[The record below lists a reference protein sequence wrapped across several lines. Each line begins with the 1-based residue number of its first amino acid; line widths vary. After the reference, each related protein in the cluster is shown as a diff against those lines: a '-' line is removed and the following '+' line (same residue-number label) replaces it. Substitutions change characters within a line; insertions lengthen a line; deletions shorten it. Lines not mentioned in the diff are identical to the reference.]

1 MRFLIAHLKAADRL
15 LHSLGMVGSD
25 KSSTIPLMRI
35 LLLTGIQEELLP
47 VITPLQLTFRQ
58 HGAYQSVSYPELYAA
73 TTGPGLKKKSEI
85 RTLLKEI
92 QPEVIINAGLVGMLV
107 DREPP
112 APVPGDLLHLASI
125 VDGESELVYP
135 VNPTGETLVTVKS
148 PVFEP
153 REKWLLARQFH
164 ADFCD
169 MEAARIIRLVRQVD
183 EVREESPILFL
194 KVVGDLPD
202 HYELYKN
209 EQLVRGWHRQSFF
222 GKVRTGMKFPGGPAN
237 LRRLLKLKEAA
248 LNGLTRH
255 VSRSIK
261 ALLSGADPSD
271 LGPLFVPA

>member
-1 MRFLIAHLKAADRL
+1 
-15 LHSLGMVGSD
+15 
-25 KSSTIPLMRI
+25 MRI

-47 VITPLQLTFRQ
+47 VLQPLQLTFRQ
-58 HGAYQSVSYPELYAA
+58 HGAYQSVSYPDLYAA

-107 DREPP
+107 DRQPP
-112 APVPGDLLHLASI
+112 CPVPGDLLHLASV
-125 VDGESELVYP
+125 VDAESELVYP
-135 VNPTGETLVTVKS
+135 VNPHGETLVTVKA

-153 REKWLLARQFH
+153 REKWLLARQFN

-183 EVREESPILFL
+183 EVREESPVLFL

-202 HYELYKN
+202 HYELYRH
-209 EQLVRGWHRQSFF
+209 ETLVRGWHRQSFL
-222 GKVRTGMKFPGGPAN
+222 GKIKTGFKFPGGPAN

-248 LNGLTRH
+248 LAGLTLH
-255 VSRSIK
+255 VSRSVK
-261 ALLSGADPSD
+261 ALLGGADPGE

>member
-1 MRFLIAHLKAADRL
+1 MIAHLKAADRL
-15 LHSLGMVGSD
+15 LHSLGKVGSD

-47 VITPLQLTFRQ
+47 VLNPLQLTFRQ

-73 TTGPGLKKKSEI
+73 TTGPGLKKKSDV
-85 RTLLKEI
+85 RTLLKEL
-92 QPEVIINAGLVGMLV
+92 QPEVIINAGLVGVLV
-107 DREPP
+107 DRKAP
-112 APVPGDLLHLASI
+112 APGDLIHLASV
-125 VDGESELVYP
+125 VDAESELVYP
-135 VNPTGETLVTVKS
+135 INPHGETLVTVKA

-183 EVREESPILFL
+183 EVREESPVLFL
-194 KVVGDLPD
+194 KVVGDMPD
-202 HYELYKN
+202 HYELYKH
-209 EQLVRGWHRQSFF
+209 EELVRGWHRQSVL
-222 GKVRTGMKFPGGPAN
+222 GRIRTGLKFPGGPGN

-248 LNGLTRH
+248 LNGLTLH
-255 VSRSIK
+255 VSRSVK
-261 ALLSGADPSD
+261 ALLGGADPAQ